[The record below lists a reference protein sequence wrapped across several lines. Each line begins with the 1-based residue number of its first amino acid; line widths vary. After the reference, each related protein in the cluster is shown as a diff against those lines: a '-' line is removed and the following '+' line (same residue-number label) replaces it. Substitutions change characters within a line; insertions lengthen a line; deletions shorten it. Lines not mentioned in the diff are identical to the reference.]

1 MSAPVPVVA
10 GAIKRG
16 DRLLLCRR
24 PAHKARGGQWEFPG
38 GKIEAGE
45 SAQAALK
52 RELREEL
59 GIEIRPEEP
68 LACIDYRYPELTI
81 RLTLLQASIVSG
93 IPQLL
98 EHTQFRWTTPEAAAE
113 MDLCPADR
121 CLLNQIREDRNVI

>member
-10 GAIKRG
+10 GAIMRG

-59 GIEIRPEEP
+59 GIEIRAGEP

-98 EHTQFRWTTPEAAAE
+98 EHTEFRWKTPEAAAE

-121 CLLNQIREDRNVI
+121 CLLDQIREDRNVI